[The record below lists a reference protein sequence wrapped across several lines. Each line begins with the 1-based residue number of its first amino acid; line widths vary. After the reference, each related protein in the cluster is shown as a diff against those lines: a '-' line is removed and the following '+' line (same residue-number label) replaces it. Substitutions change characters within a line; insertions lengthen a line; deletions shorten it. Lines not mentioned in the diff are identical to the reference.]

1 MVQAANSRNMK
12 EYSIE
17 QAWDALVDQG
27 VATEAELQLVTT
39 INGQSMESLESV
51 LFARVGYRSFEQ
63 MEEMQ
68 S

>member
-1 MVQAANSRNMK
+1 MK
-12 EYSIE
+12 EYTIE
-17 QAWDALVDQG
+17 QAWDALIDQG
-27 VATEAELQLVTT
+27 IATEAELQLVTT

-51 LFARVGYRSFEQ
+51 LFARAGYRSFEQ